1 MSEGKTPK
9 PVDRERLAR
18 TLGFQFPGV
27 DFTAFFRRD
36 DIYVVYSRKT
46 RRVSYV
52 HLGDRHLFSLRTS
65 DGRYQP
71 TFAGGLLLLELGLE
85 KQRITV
91 APDAVPFVADGKS
104 LYTRH
109 VMTADSG
116 IAPGS
121 EVLLLSPEGE
131 LLAVGTSV
139 HPTHALHSL
148 VNGVAVKV
156 KHSLNKHRKRTGS

>member
-27 DFTAFFRRD
+27 DFTDFFRGNG
-36 DIYVVYSRKT
+36 ISVVYSRKT

-52 HLGDRHLFSLRTS
+52 HFGGQHLFSLRTS

-85 KQRITV
+85 GQRITV
-91 APDAVPFVADGKS
+91 ASDAVPFVADGKS

-109 VMTADSG
+109 VVSADQG

-121 EVLLLSPEGE
+121 EVLLLSPGGE

-139 HPTHALHSL
+139 HPTHALLSL
-148 VNGVAVKV
+148 MNGVAVKV
-156 KHSLNKHRKRTGS
+156 KHSLNKHRKRVGL